1 VRVHEGGA
9 PVPEAR
15 HYPHPSRCAR
25 HPLPQCRRGAKAK
38 DSAPQSPSPALRER
52 GDPARQGWMG
62 EGRATARIRVG
73 HYAPIRQ

>member
-25 HPLPQCRRGAKAK
+25 HPLPQCRRGGT
-38 DSAPQSPSPALRER
+38 Q
-52 GDPARQGWMG
+52 PARAGG
-62 EGRATARIRVG
+62 
-73 HYAPIRQ
+73 